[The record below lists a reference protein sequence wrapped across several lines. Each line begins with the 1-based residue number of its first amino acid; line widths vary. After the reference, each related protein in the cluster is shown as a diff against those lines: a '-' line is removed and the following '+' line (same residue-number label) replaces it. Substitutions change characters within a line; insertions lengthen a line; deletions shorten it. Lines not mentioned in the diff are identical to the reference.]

1 MVGGLVRRYDSEG
14 GGRCTLQAQYERQG
28 GGGSCLAEEGE
39 VPYMKGQLYDL
50 AIE

>member
-28 GGGSCLAEEGE
+28 GGGVA
-39 VPYMKGQLYDL
+39 
-50 AIE
+50 